1 MKVYKVNKKIG
12 ETPLEALE
20 KFRKKQKISPSAK
33 LTYAGR
39 LDPMASGVLLILQ
52 DATQKQREKYMGLDK
67 EYEVEVLFGFET
79 DTYDLLGLPVLPSRV
94 HPRDPSLSRDGLEKI
109 IKKYLGV
116 SKLKVPPYSSIPY
129 KGKPLFEWAKAGKK
143 VKLPLREMEVISLRQ
158 GFGRPSESV
167 KLKEKRYITSAQLLK
182 YIQINVKKV
191 KGDFRQEK
199 ILKAWEKMLLKPS
212 TRVIP
217 ASEPGSRINKKLDS
231 RFRGNNKNSNLKFKI
246 IKFKISVGS
255 GTYIRSIAHDL
266 GKKLKTG
273 GVVFSLKRTRV
284 GKYKV

>member
-143 VKLPLREMEVISLRQ
+143 VKLPLREMEVKKIKLL
-158 GFGRPSESV
+158 GFTNLSTD
-167 KLKEKRYITSAQLLK
+167 KLMSYIKTN
-182 YIQINVKKV
+182 INKV
-191 KGDFRQEK
+191 KGDFRQKE
-199 ILKAWEKMLLKPS
+199 ILTSWQKMLLKPS

-246 IKFKISVGS
+246 IKFKIYVGS

-273 GVVFSLKRTRV
+273 GAVFSLKRTRV
-284 GKYKV
+284 GKYKD